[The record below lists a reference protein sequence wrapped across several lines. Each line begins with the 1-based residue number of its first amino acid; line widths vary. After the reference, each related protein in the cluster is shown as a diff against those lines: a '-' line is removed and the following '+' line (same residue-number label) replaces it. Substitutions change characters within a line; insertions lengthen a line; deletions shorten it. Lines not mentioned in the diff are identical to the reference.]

1 MLTNKGT
8 PLTVYPVESVAGLVP
23 PVAVSPLSPGSV
35 SVTSNSTKLGGVTAI
50 GCSFHN
56 VT

>member
-35 SVTSNSTKLGGVTAI
+35 SVTSNSTKLGGVTAM
-50 GCSFHN
+50 G
-56 VT
+56 